1 MRWFVLLSAC
11 RSADL
16 HHPAG
21 CMEVCIP
28 TVMSIAQFRNSVCID
43 ACRDMPHQY
52 MRAAKTARAVRMK
65 GVPTSISRTF
75 SAFAIEGRR
84 GADSFKIGTTC
95 HQISHC
101 PWIPIS
107 QSWCQ
112 REPSARNVMLIP
124 EEYLRLN
131 RYPCRNTS
139 RVSSTDDLCPLGLLL
154 GHLLW
159 FLIKAK
165 TPEH

>member
-1 MRWFVLLSAC
+1 
-11 RSADL
+11 
-16 HHPAG
+16 
-21 CMEVCIP
+21 MEVCIP

-52 MRAAKTARAVRMK
+52 MRAAKTARAVSMK

-75 SAFAIEGRR
+75 SAFAIKGRR
-84 GADSFKIGTTC
+84 GADSSKIELLC
-95 HQISHC
+95 HQISNC

-124 EEYLRLN
+124 EDSLRLI
-131 RYPCRNTS
+131 RYPCSNTS
-139 RVSSTDDLCPLGLLL
+139 RVSSMDDLCPLDFLL
-154 GHLLW
+154 GHFLW
-159 FLIKAK
+159 FLMKAK